1 MIRFTNAV
9 TLFSMQQ
16 MQNAIG
22 AVTDSQAVINRFCTA
37 LDAISN
43 TLSTQID
50 AYQKS
55 TLDSMTKTGSEMV
68 DRTMDAMNAGPEPR
82 EIMDTTADVMRK
94 TSDSMLTSCDGPPG
108 RAFHHLTLPP
118 TPLKPPRR
126 GKNSP
131 ASAGDYTAKPERSNS
146 AQVRITAHKT
156 AEKFCRLLA
165 VAFG

>member
-1 MIRFTNAV
+1 MRTHTASHSDSSNGADAGLRDLTSSMIRFTNAV

-50 AYQKS
+50 ASKKS

-68 DRTMDAMNAGPEPR
+68 DRTMDAMNVQALNPR

-94 TSDSMLTSCDGPPG
+94 TSDSMADIVRRTTGG
-108 RAFHHLTLPP
+108 GKGHHHD
-118 TPLKPPRR
+118 
-126 GKNSP
+126 S
-131 ASAGDYTAKPERSNS
+131 SAGEPES
-146 AQVRITAHKT
+146 AADALGK
-156 AEKFCRLLA
+156 KK
-165 VAFG
+165 